1 MDYIIIDKLMQH
13 QKMTDDECFELT
25 LEVSNLMNASNEEN
39 KKRGRDL
46 LIRILDNWANLS
58 DSYRKIFF
66 ELVSVAGFYP
76 YVPKLGLQIEDFDEE
91 IRIAFHQSENLDG
104 KLFHAEQKKIDNLI
118 KQHVNVIVSAPT
130 SFGKSMLI
138 EEIVASNE
146 YKNIVIIQPTL
157 ALLDETRRKL
167 KKYLI
172 DYFLE
177 FYKKDVHWMTREAY
191 KRLVESERELK
202 KLRNRLEEEGIR
214 LDE

>member
-1 MDYIIIDKLMQH
+1 MQH

-191 KRLVESERELK
+191 KGLAEAERELK